1 MFLIFFSRR
10 RAVCYI
16 ISIWPCSFVHAVIES
31 DLFAI
36 AERRPPSPALSPDAK
51 EWSPAAAMFV
61 SVEAVIGNQI
71 CEGELQKVDRGTIF
85 ADVLQC
91 TRAAA
96 KEGLSHISQQVKVK
110 IKKSLTKRS
119 VNVAELSWPVMET
132 MKPQG
137 MDIVEFSFPG
147 IDPTPLPS
155 PIGVSRR
162 TGG

>member
-1 MFLIFFSRR
+1 MMFMFLISSFLVVVLFVIIYLLVALLFHSR
-10 RAVCYI
+10 CY
-16 ISIWPCSFVHAVIES
+16 IES
-31 DLFAI
+31 DLFAV

-119 VNVAELSWPVMET
+119 VNVAELSW
-132 MKPQG
+132 
-137 MDIVEFSFPG
+137 
-147 IDPTPLPS
+147 
-155 PIGVSRR
+155 RR
-162 TGG
+162 P

>member
-1 MFLIFFSRR
+1 MLFVIIYYLTLLFRSR
-10 RAVCYI
+10 
-16 ISIWPCSFVHAVIES
+16 CSIES

-36 AERRPPSPALSPDAK
+36 AERRPSSPALSPDAK
-51 EWSPAAAMFV
+51 KWSPAAAMFV
-61 SVEAVIGNQI
+61 SVEAVTGNQI

-119 VNVAELSWPVMET
+119 LNVAELSWPVMET

-137 MDIVEFSFPG
+137 IWTLLSFHFQE
-147 IDPTPLPS
+147 
-155 PIGVSRR
+155 
-162 TGG
+162 